1 MKQIVWVILGVLP
14 FKTIAQNYDHRA
26 AFNPNFYT
34 NTGNEYRTAS
44 GEPGIKYWQNKAD
57 YKIDVQFDPDKKS
70 IKGKVDITYTN
81 NSPEALTFLWLQLDQ
96 NLYKEGSRGRAT
108 VPVGSRYNKANAANG
123 YDLANIAVKQNG
135 GNIHTYSDVNDT
147 RLQIGL
153 QKPLVSGASCIISMD
168 YSFIIPEEG
177 SDRLGYLTDSKG
189 EIFTIA
195 QWYPRMCVYDDVLG
209 WNTLPYIGAG
219 EFYLEYGNFE
229 YNITAPASQVIVG
242 SGQLIN
248 ENECYT
254 AEQMKRLQ
262 AAKTSDK
269 TVTII
274 GKDEA
279 GKSNTRPGKGNITWK
294 FKCDNTRDVA
304 WGASKAFVLDAAKIN
319 LPSGKTALAMSAYG
333 LSQAVGKQGWTRSTE
348 FVKGSI
354 EFYSKYLYEYSY
366 PVAINVAGVVGGME
380 YPGIVFCS
388 AFSSGKDLFDVTDH
402 EFGHNWFPMIVG
414 SNERKYAWMD
424 EGFNTFINKLS
435 MDNFNSNEFGGANES
450 GNYSDYAGT
459 AITNADGLMN
469 IPEVIQPYGLGN
481 AAYFKPAIM
490 LHTLREGVLGKER
503 FDRAFKEYVHRWAF
517 KHPTPYD
524 FFRTMENVAGEDLS
538 WFWRGFVYNQFA
550 TDFEVKAVE
559 GAKDGIAIVTI
570 MCKEKLPMPLH
581 LRITF
586 EDDTK
591 KEVKL
596 PVEVWQRG
604 DTHKASILTNKNIKR
619 VEIDP
624 NKYLP
629 ELNRKNNVW
638 NKKE

>member
-1 MKQIVWVILGVLP
+1 MKQFLWVMVSCLP
-14 FKTIAQNYDHRA
+14 FIAKAQNYDHRA

-34 NTGNEYRTAS
+34 ATGNEYRAAS
-44 GEPGIKYWQNKAD
+44 GEPGPKYWQNKAD

-81 NSPEALTFLWLQLDQ
+81 KSPMALSFLWLQLDQ
-96 NLYKEGSRGRAT
+96 NLYKENSRGRST
-108 VPVGSRYNKANAANG
+108 VPVGSRYNRANTANG
-123 YDLANIAVKQNG
+123 YELANIAVKQSNAS
-135 GNIHTYSDVNDT
+135 ILQYSDVNDT

-153 QKPLVSGASCIISMD
+153 QKPLASGSSCVISMD
-168 YSFIIPEEG
+168 FSFIIPEEG
-177 SDRLGYLTDSKG
+177 SDRLGYLKDAKG

-219 EFYLEYGNFE
+219 EFYLEYGDFQ
-229 YNITAPASQVIVG
+229 YSITAPANQVVVG

-248 ENECYT
+248 EAECYT
-254 AEQMKRLQ
+254 AEQIKRLQ
-262 AAKTSDK
+262 TAKASDK

-274 GKDEA
+274 GKDEV
-279 GKSNTRPGKGNITWK
+279 GKANTRPSGSNITWK

-304 WGASKAFVLDAAKIN
+304 WGASKAFVIDAAKIN
-319 LPSGKTALAMSAYG
+319 LPSGKTALAMSAY
-333 LSQAVGKQGWTRSTE
+333 SPTQAVGKQGWVRSTE

-354 EFYSKYLYEYSY
+354 EYYSKYLYEYSY

-388 AFSSGKDLFDVTDH
+388 AFSAGKDLFDVTDH

-435 MDNFNSNEFGGANES
+435 MDNFNNNEFGGANES
-450 GNYSDYAGT
+450 GNYSDYSGL
-459 AITNADGLMN
+459 AITNEDGLMN

-503 FDRAFKEYVHRWAF
+503 FDRAFKEYVARWAF
-517 KHPTPYD
+517 KHPTPID

-550 TDFEVKAVE
+550 TDFEIKNVE
-559 GAKDGIAIVTI
+559 EPREGIATVVIK
-570 MCKEKLPMPLH
+570 CKEKLPMPIH
-581 LRITF
+581 MRVTF

-596 PVEVWQRG
+596 PVEIWQRG
-604 DTHKASILTNKNIKR
+604 DTHKAGIATSKNIKR
-619 VEIDP
+619 VELDP

-629 ELNRKNNVW
+629 ETNRKNNVW
-638 NKKE
+638 NKN